1 MVMGHIKFNDGQ
13 SVINRTNLN
22 KTGLA
27 TYCNVML
34 CAFVQQLLQW
44 KSYK

>member
-27 TYCNVML
+27 TYCNVTL
-34 CAFVQQLLQW
+34 RRIRATIVTGEKL
-44 KSYK
+44 